1 MIKRGIFADFIITY
15 LNDWITTS
23 VFSHLLKLAVT
34 KTQEAKRK
42 IKHKWVYFQRF
53 LNLAENFYVSR
64 FITFSVALE

>member
-1 MIKRGIFADFIITY
+1 MIKRDIFADFTVTY

-42 IKHKWVYFQRF
+42 IKRK
-53 LNLAENFYVSR
+53 
-64 FITFSVALE
+64 

>member
-1 MIKRGIFADFIITY
+1 MIKRGIFADFIITC

-42 IKHKWVYFQRF
+42 IKRK
-53 LNLAENFYVSR
+53 
-64 FITFSVALE
+64 

>member
-23 VFSHLLKLAVT
+23 VFSYLPKLAVT

-42 IKHKWVYFQRF
+42 IKRK
-53 LNLAENFYVSR
+53 
-64 FITFSVALE
+64 